1 MKSATGNRFSI
12 FREGEFKE
20 ESCEWQDIEAMCR
33 AGSLSPNALVFF
45 PDENVW
51 KKIIDTE
58 LAACFE
64 HAARP
69 AKIEQRPPSDEAVN
83 RNTINRF

>member
-33 AGSLSPNALVFF
+33 RAALLAIREFLDEHGSQPTAEMTTTLRLYTRHFEGALQ
-45 PDENVW
+45 
-51 KKIIDTE
+51 T
-58 LAACFE
+58 
-64 HAARP
+64 AR
-69 AKIEQRPPSDEAVN
+69 Q
-83 RNTINRF
+83 